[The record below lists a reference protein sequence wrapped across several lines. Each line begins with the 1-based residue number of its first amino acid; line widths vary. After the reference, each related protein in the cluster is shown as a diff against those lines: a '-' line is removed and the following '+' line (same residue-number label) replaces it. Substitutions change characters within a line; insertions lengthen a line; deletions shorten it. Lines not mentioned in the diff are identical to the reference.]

1 MECISRNFIYP
12 SHNSSKVTK
21 CVPFCLVERFS
32 IAIEII
38 IYGDLEHFNHPSTH
52 PSPKKSLSRATV
64 ATNPYLTMHDSE
76 KLSTVNEAWNANL
89 GTTPGVSPLPC
100 LNPIPSWWSKDYSSP
115 LSSEGKEESLPVD
128 LVDVVV
134 IGTGISGIS
143 CVLSLVNQ
151 ITASGTSPS
160 GPAQGK
166 DPFKITV
173 MEARNFCSGATGKSD
188 PIR

>member
-1 MECISRNFIYP
+1 MPTLEPHQESP
-12 SHNSSKVTK
+12 
-21 CVPFCLVERFS
+21 PCLV
-32 IAIEII
+32 
-38 IYGDLEHFNHPSTH
+38 STPFRH
-52 PSPKKSLSRATV
+52 GGQRITRARSPQKEKK
-64 ATNPYLTMHDSE
+64 NP
-76 KLSTVNEAWNANL
+76 
-89 GTTPGVSPLPC
+89 
-100 LNPIPSWWSKDYSSP
+100 
-115 LSSEGKEESLPVD
+115 PVD